1 MQISEV
7 MTRRV
12 ISVRQSE
19 TADTAARLLSRNNIG
34 AMPVC
39 DDSGRVVGMVTDRD
53 LVTRCMAAGLAP
65 GETPV
70 AQIMTSGVM
79 TAQEGE
85 SAGEV
90 SARMG
95 MQQVRRVPVTRD
107 GVLTG
112 IVSLADLA
120 RRHED
125 RTGQTLEEI
134 SRNISR
140 R

>member
-1 MQISEV
+1 MQISEL
-7 MTRRV
+7 MTSRV

-19 TADTAARLLSRNNIG
+19 TVDTAARLLSRNNIG

-39 DDSGRVVGMVTDRD
+39 DDQSRVVGMVTDRD
-53 LVTRCMAAGLAP
+53 IVTRCMAAGLHP

-79 TAQEGE
+79 TAVEDE
-85 SAGEV
+85 PVEAV
-90 SARMG
+90 AARMG
-95 MQQVRRVPVTRD
+95 RAQVRRTPVVRD
-107 GVLTG
+107 GRLTG

-120 RRHED
+120 RSREE